1 MLGRCPF
8 VDAGPPTVQL
18 PTSIDQHVKVF
29 RPPYEEF
36 ELQLIDIPPG
46 TTISPTPN
54 PGPMLLLVQK
64 GSGTIEATAQA
75 LDAAPAGPAEGD
87 RSSTTATA
95 GGGAATAGAT
105 AAGGGGSG
113 GGNGGAAAA
122 AAGGGGGDGGGISC
136 EGSRIEAGGGSA
148 TVGDNGLEMRLQVQ
162 RGSVVFVAAG
172 WQLQFA
178 AAASGG
184 TGNDGEQQEGEEQ
197 QGMRV
202 WAAACNASL
211 FTK

>member
-1 MLGRCPF
+1 MPGPSSSVNRFRSVSCF

-64 GSGTIEATAQA
+64 GSGTIEASAQA
-75 LDAAPAGPAEGD
+75 LDAPPAGPAEGD
-87 RSSTTATA
+87 RSAAAATTAAAGGGNAVGGGNNGAAAGGDGGISYGGSRIGA
-95 GGGAATAGAT
+95 GGGAAAG
-105 AAGGGGSG
+105 S
-113 GGNGGAAAA
+113 
-122 AAGGGGGDGGGISC
+122 
-136 EGSRIEAGGGSA
+136 
-148 TVGDNGLEMRLQVQ
+148 DNRLETRLQVQ

-197 QGMRV
+197 QGVRM